1 MDFDSCF
8 SSFFFIYF
16 FLGGEGGMAGG
27 GGSVHLNKILKENE
41 TLFVIL

>member
-8 SSFFFIYF
+8 SSFFLIF
-16 FLGGEGGMAGG
+16 FLGGEGDGG
-27 GGSVHLNKILKENE
+27 GWGVGPLKYNKILKENE